1 MFDGLFEFIYEIFW
15 RLEVLLCLV
24 VKWMQQ
30 LFNAFTGV
38 STVSYHGSDEYL
50 TNVFFSNPVANGIY
64 LGMAAIGIAFIF
76 IFAIISVIKKL
87 FDLDDKVKMSYGQ
100 IFRSMFK
107 ALLVIVSMNLIMTVS
122 LAFTNQL
129 MRTIDKIFTN
139 GSKYAEGA
147 QHIDYTD
154 EQFAAMG
161 RILNTI
167 GNYSLNPSYKS
178 RYNLNSCYNE
188 IRGDLKYLAD
198 TKVFNYY
205 YPNTDAD
212 GNPDNTW
219 QYAIQQI
226 VQAGDYSSEVPI
238 DQYEENE
245 GIINAITE
253 CMEMMKTDPSF
264 HALES
269 YDRANE
275 QTVDTVPLDTTLFL
289 IGTMG
294 NGSTAAA
301 RQVMYNEHPD
311 LMDNARRPYYIGQKS
326 IYDLDDVNE
335 DFDISLS
342 TTNYVI
348 VFVGC
353 YVIITNMALILVDCV
368 VRIFNLLFMYLIAPP
383 IVATMPLDDGTKF
396 KQWTTAFIVQLF
408 SVFATVI
415 SMRVFLVFIP
425 IIMSSDLTLADNALL
440 NMVGKLVM
448 LWAGCK
454 AVEKANGILTGILT
468 DNAGAQSLM
477 AGDMRQELKDS
488 GVGQAG
494 RYLEAK
500 AVKGAGKVLG
510 TAGSIATL
518 PIRPITGALSALG
531 GKIAST
537 YRSVN
542 QAWGDIVPDLI
553 RGKYSNKSNNLGS
566 AAKKDTPKDSGGN
579 NKADGGLSQSQR
591 NIGGGDKNDPNNG
604 GKPGGPTKP
613 NKPNGPTKPGGP
625 GGGKPSNPGGGG
637 QNKSGSGGQNKSGSG
652 GQNKSGGGGQN
663 KSGGGNSGNK
673 LPNNN
678 RQNPPERRGSH
689 SNQQNHAEDK
699 GKPDKNAQPDGAGNN
714 AGQNVPANQRGLA
727 NGEDFDPN
735 DPAQNF
741 LYGDDGGDG
750 DAGGEAYERGGSSVM
765 GIAEGN
771 DSIGGNGG
779 GEDRKSVPNAVNRKM
794 NLDNPKADGNNNGT
808 QQAAGNR
815 SKSDAGANNGSKT
828 AVPNQKKANSPSK
841 RGGMDRSNS
850 VPGGNTDKQQKN
862 TGIPANHSGRKTAG
876 GQANAGSAG
885 KKNDNADPNDEKN
898 MEPKDENQSGNNR
911 SSKNLH
917 HQAGDHHIAGQPEQ
931 SEQNPQEMEKASE
944 LPNHQRVSENAGD
957 DGKDDQNSERAYS
970 VPNISQKSMMD
981 GNDPAEKNTNRFSV
995 QSGIRNNG
1003 KKNTAKGGNQAPE
1016 SKNSSAAKQSAGGNQ
1031 NRNMP
1036 ANLRDI
1042 PDNSDNPR
1050 SVDVSRAEEKK
1061 TDDNDNPVQ
1070 NSGGN
1075 VFNSGNQSGSK
1086 EHTHSGG
1093 MQNAGDDQQ
1102 SENVIGSGQEPKNS
1116 LPERQRGFSGGAE
1129 LSDNQRDDGKMS
1141 SEKGNIQNRQRAD
1154 SAVSLRGKQH
1164 NGGSLSE
1171 KSSEHSAVSSA
1182 NGKAAEN
1189 VSSADRGSM
1198 NTSSNSVI
1206 PQSSGRLNPVNGSRV
1221 QSDADL
1227 SGDDASQAE
1236 KRQVKFGSEN
1246 ASDAEMR
1253 PAGNVPRNQRNLG
1266 GASVRSIPNV
1276 QSPAQEKDDNSSA
1289 NDSHVSD
1296 RKIDDYAERQSGSVI
1311 ESEMNGNESGLPQHS
1326 AGSEKHEGNGIHSSE
1341 GTEHRGS
1348 HRAGTFSNLPNR
1360 QTSVSEKTQKSEQRN
1375 NAVSANLPDVS
1386 EIETESS
1393 GIGGQN
1399 AARNSIPQNQRY
1411 QANSGS
1417 RQADGSGSD
1426 VRGTI
1431 PGSGNGTGSSFSQS
1445 NTSDAEKKTALTGMV
1460 HSYPDAIPQNQGNSI
1475 FNSTDIGQTDGVFSG
1490 GQEPVSG
1497 NAAEQRTANTGY
1509 SGNSQSAVSTNH
1521 PHIPTGERMLNS
1533 VEHPAADKSVAE
1545 NVQNAEQI
1553 VPQEIPVVSG
1563 YQGTQRTQHEPIQ
1576 SSQPQNVGTIPHRN
1590 TVNAGRTENPVQ
1602 QEQKLSSGKMT
1613 TEGKPIKGTNRRNSV
1628 DSYVQEQFRKLDQDS
1643 PQRQDGK
1650 NEFGQPTLPTNN
1662 RS

>member
-301 RQVMYNEHPD
+301 RQVMYNEKPD

-566 AAKKDTPKDSGGN
+566 AAKKDAPKDSGGN

-625 GGGKPSNPGGGG
+625 GGGKPSNPGGGKPSNPGSGG

-652 GQNKSGGGGQN
+652 GQNKSGGGQN

-689 SNQQNHAEDK
+689 PNQQNHAEDK
-699 GKPDKNAQPDGAGNN
+699 GKLDENAQPEGAGND
-714 AGQNVPANQRGLA
+714 ADQNVPANQRGSA
-727 NGEDFDPN
+727 DGEEN
-735 DPAQNF
+735 DNLQKY
-741 LYGDDGGDG
+741 LYSEDNNDV
-750 DAGGEAYERGGSSVM
+750 DAGDEVYERGYGSK

-771 DSIGGNGG
+771 DSIGGNISR
-779 GEDRKSVPNAVNRKM
+779 ESAPNAVNRKM
-794 NLDNPKADGNNNGT
+794 NLGDQNSDEKNNGT
-808 QQAAGNR
+808 QQAAGHR

-828 AVPNQKKANSPSK
+828 AVPNQKKVNSPSK

-898 MEPKDENQSGNNR
+898 VEPKDENRSGNNR

-917 HQAGDHHIAGQPEQ
+917 HQAGDHRIAGQPEQ
-931 SEQNPQEMEKASE
+931 SEQNPQKMERASE
-944 LPNHQRVSENAGD
+944 LSNHQRVSENAGD

-970 VPNISQKSMMD
+970 VPNISEKSMMD

-1003 KKNTAKGGNQAPE
+1003 KKNNAKGENQAPE
-1016 SKNSSAAKQSAGGNQ
+1016 SKNSNAAKKSAGGNI
-1031 NRNMP
+1031 
-1036 ANLRDI
+1036 L
-1042 PDNSDNPR
+1042 
-1050 SVDVSRAEEKK
+1050 
-1061 TDDNDNPVQ
+1061 
-1070 NSGGN
+1070 
-1075 VFNSGNQSGSK
+1075 NSGNKSDIQMKDQGGRDSENVPDQPPKSGMAGRFTGNNTGSK
-1086 EHTHSGG
+1086 EHTHSDG
-1093 MQNAGDDQQ
+1093 MPNDGDDQQ
-1102 SENVIGSGQEPKNS
+1102 SENVTGSGQEPKNS
-1116 LPERQRGFSGGAE
+1116 LPEQQRGFSGGAE

-1164 NGGSLSE
+1164 NGGSHSE
-1171 KSSEHSAVSSA
+1171 KSEHGAVSSA

-1189 VSSADRGSM
+1189 VSSADRDGM
-1198 NTSSNSVI
+1198 NNSHKSVI

-1227 SGDDASQAE
+1227 SGDDAPQDE
-1236 KRQVKFGSEN
+1236 KRQVKFGSKN
-1246 ASDAEMR
+1246 APDAEMR
-1253 PAGNVPRNQRNLG
+1253 PAGNVPRNQHNLG
-1266 GASVRSIPNV
+1266 DASVQSIPNV

-1311 ESEMNGNESGLPQHS
+1311 ESEMNGNESGLSQHS

-1348 HRAGTFSNLPNR
+1348 HKAGTFSNLPNR

-1375 NAVSANLPDVS
+1375 NAVSANQPDVS
-1386 EIETESS
+1386 KVAEGPS
-1393 GIGGQN
+1393 GSGGQN

-1431 PGSGNGTGSSFSQS
+1431 PGLGNGTGSSFSHS

-1460 HSYPDAIPQNQGNSI
+1460 QSNPDAIPQNQGNSI

-1497 NAAEQRTANTGY
+1497 NAAEQRTANKGY
-1509 SGNSQSAVSTNH
+1509 SGNSQSAVSTNN
-1521 PHIPTGERMLNS
+1521 PHIPTGERMLYS

-1613 TEGKPIKGTNRRNSV
+1613 TEGKPIKGTNHRNSV
-1628 DSYVQEQFRKLDQDS
+1628 GSYVQEQFRKLDQDS
-1643 PQRQDGK
+1643 PQRQGGK
-1650 NEFGQPTLPTNN
+1650 NDSGQPTLPTNN